1 MISGLM
7 ILPSIYSGSL
17 VCLLSYLLCCQNK
30 SNEKEIDEIEYERI
44 INDEIDNEDD
54 YVIEFKSYKVAKL

>member
-1 MISGLM
+1 M

-30 SNEKEIDEIEYERI
+30 SDEKEIDEIEYERI
-44 INDEIDNEDD
+44 INDEIDN
-54 YVIEFKSYKVAKL
+54 